1 VTTTEQRALAAQ
13 WVLFANATLAPVVFI
28 ESVR

>member
-1 VTTTEQRALAAQ
+1 VITTEQRALAAQ
-13 WVLFANATLAPVVFI
+13 WVLFANATLAPVVFT